1 MTWEFSV
8 LSPSGIQQV
17 PDEQAGRAPSVRAV
31 RCASNGA
38 EVPWN
43 EGGHG
48 MAGIHRRCVTSA
60 WVRPAGS
67 TQARQGPSTPSSGN
81 PMCDSNTRFRS
92 PPVSLRSSFGR
103 CAASS
108 RCSQGSAKQSKLSPT
123 LICVFCTRSTGELC
137 ATALQVLMAKVLG
150 CCKWKDATEPGC
162 QASSCIYY
170 STYCS
175 SMELGLSRTDS
186 RD

>member
-1 MTWEFSV
+1 
-8 LSPSGIQQV
+8 
-17 PDEQAGRAPSVRAV
+17 
-31 RCASNGA
+31 
-38 EVPWN
+38 
-43 EGGHG
+43 
-48 MAGIHRRCVTSA
+48 MAGIHRRCMTSA
-60 WVRPAGS
+60 WVPVLGHEYDQIIRPAGS
-67 TQARQGPSTPSSGN
+67 PPCGWLDPSTQGPWTPSSGN

-150 CCKWKDATEPGC
+150 CCKWKDAMEPGC